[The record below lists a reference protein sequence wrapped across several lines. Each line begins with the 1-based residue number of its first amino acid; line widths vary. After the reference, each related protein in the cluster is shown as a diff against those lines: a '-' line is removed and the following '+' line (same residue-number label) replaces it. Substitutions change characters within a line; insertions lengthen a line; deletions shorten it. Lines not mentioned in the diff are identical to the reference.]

1 VTFEANRSPLIFV
14 FGLKEGEEH
23 SKVERDLKSQI
34 TSIFSFP
41 KTQIH
46 GLEGILDL

>member
-1 VTFEANRSPLIFV
+1 MISEANRSLLIFV
-14 FGLKEGEEH
+14 FDLKEGEEH

-34 TSIFSFP
+34 ISIFSFP

-46 GLEGILDL
+46 RLEGVLDS